1 MGISGSTVVT
11 ATTGTTGKLCIVTG
25 SSVNDLVHSCRKC
38 KFVLPHF
45 DCFVSDMEWLVD
57 ITETNEEGMF
67 FLVVIGY
74 FCKVISQAAQARD
87 EVK

>member
-1 MGISGSTVVT
+1 MVQLWSMQPLVRL
-11 ATTGTTGKLCIVTG
+11 ANRAIVI
-25 SSVNDLVHSCRKC
+25 SVNDLVHSCRNC
-38 KFVLPHF
+38 KFVRPHF
-45 DCFVSDMEWLVD
+45 ECFVPDMEWLVD

-87 EVK
+87 EGK

>member
-1 MGISGSTVVT
+1 
-11 ATTGTTGKLCIVTG
+11 
-25 SSVNDLVHSCRKC
+25 
-38 KFVLPHF
+38 
-45 DCFVSDMEWLVD
+45 MEWLVD